1 MSKAK
6 TTNPAASATKQ
17 TKAPKAPSYPGRFF
31 ASLNRNNASIK
42 ADRAADLT
50 EGARLQYKRKVEDL
64 EQQINVLR
72 RGREAALD
80 LSPDTAIS
88 LKHASNFDPVKFL
101 ENDMAKSIEIRNL
114 SIELQIA
121 KSRYDL
127 LFENEAE
134 DELIQDDEDYNE
146 YLK

>member
-1 MSKAK
+1 MSK
-6 TTNPAASATKQ
+6 TQNPASKATKQ

-64 EQQINVLR
+64 EQQINVLKR
-72 RGREAALD
+72 RREAALD

-88 LKHASNFDPVKFL
+88 LKHAANFDEKAFVAS
-101 ENDMAKSIEIRNL
+101 DIAMSIEIRNL
-114 SIELQIA
+114 SIELKLTKGRY
-121 KSRYDL
+121 KS
-127 LFENEAE
+127 LFEGDPDSP
-134 DELIQDDEDYNE
+134 DEEEEEENLLGDIE
-146 YLK
+146 